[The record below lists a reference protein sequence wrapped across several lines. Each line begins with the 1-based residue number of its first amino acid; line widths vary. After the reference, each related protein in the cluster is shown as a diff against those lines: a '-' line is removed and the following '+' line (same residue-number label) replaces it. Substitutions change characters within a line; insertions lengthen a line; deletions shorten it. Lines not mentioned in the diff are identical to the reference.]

1 MAATLVSGFL
11 DRAGERDALD
21 GLLSHARN
29 GESGVL
35 VVRGEPGIGKTALLR
50 YVAEQASG
58 FRTAQVTSAEA
69 EMELPFAGI
78 HQLCTPLLDQL
89 AALPQPQR
97 NALNVALGLAA
108 GEAPDR

>member
-1 MAATLVSGFL
+1 MGATLVSGFL

-21 GLLSHARN
+21 GLLAHARS
-29 GESGVL
+29 GESGVV

-78 HQLCTPLLDQL
+78 HQLCTPLIDQL
-89 AALPQPQR
+89 GALPQPQR
-97 NALNVALGLAA
+97 NALNVA
-108 GEAPDR
+108 